1 MNKISRKGFIK
12 IAAAAAM
19 SGVTAGALAACN
31 AASGSASAST
41 SGAAGQ
47 YIPGTYEGTAE
58 GISSTVKVTMTF
70 SDSAVTDVVV
80 DTSGET
86 ASFGAAAAD
95 ELREQL
101 MAAGSAEID
110 GVSGATYTTNG
121 CKAAVLNAI
130 DPDANPYEE
139 DSAEKTEWPTGAE
152 PVEIPAGSNIVM
164 ASTYGL
170 YTKSADSDQD
180 AVIKTTLYWNE
191 EDNTCFAIR
200 FKEALTPW
208 MDTGSTSG
216 WACVQDADVLAK
228 LGDAVI
234 PFSAPATE
242 YSEAVETNYAK
253 YIQIGDI
260 VWTGALGSTAAS
272 ENAVVYSAVIDGTET
287 TLFDYCATEEGGKWY
302 IDATDGKDCYLLTS
316 DEAAASADADNVAS
330 TYTMEYKEGDGH
342 GVDFWSS
349 PITFPGNMQLLKE
362 FAEQT
367 NFSYDYYADGGLTQN
382 ADGYWQTADA
392 VSGATIAEG
401 CTYLDMLKTLYDRI
415 QNGEY
420 EPAV

>member
-1 MNKISRKGFIK
+1 MEKISRSGFLK
-12 IAAAAAM
+12 LAAAAAM
-19 SGVTAGALAACN
+19 SGVTAGALTACN
-31 AASGSASAST
+31 NSASSSTAAASG
-41 SGAAGQ
+41 AAV
-47 YIPGTYEGTAE
+47 YTPGTYTAKATGMGE
-58 GISSTVKVTMTF
+58 VTVSMTF
-70 SDSAVTDVVV
+70 TENAITDVTV
-80 DTSGET
+80 DTANET
-86 ASFGAAAAD
+86 IDLARNSAEDFQKALLDA
-95 ELREQL
+95 Q
-101 MAAGSAEID
+101 SAEID

-121 CKAAVLNAI
+121 CKAAVLNAL
-130 DPDANPYEE
+130 DPEANPYEE
-139 DSAEKTEWPTGAE
+139 NAESTTEWPTGAE

-170 YTKSADSDQD
+170 YTKSPDSAQD
-180 AVIKTTLYWNE
+180 AVIKATLYWD
-191 EDNTCFAIR
+191 EDTDTCYAIR

-208 MDTGSTSG
+208 EDTGSTSG
-216 WACVQDADVLAK
+216 WACVEDADVLAK

-260 VWTGALGSTAAS
+260 VWTGAEGSTANCEHAI
-272 ENAVVYSAVIDGTET
+272 VYSAVIDGTET
-287 TLFDYCATEEGGKWY
+287 TLFDYCATEEGGQWY
-302 IDATDGKDCYLLTS
+302 LDATDGKDCYLLNS
-316 DEAAASADADNVAS
+316 DEAASSADAANVAA
-330 TYTMEYKEGDGH
+330 TYSMQYKEGDGH
-342 GVDFWSS
+342 GTAFWSS

-420 EPAV
+420 EKAV

>member
-1 MNKISRKGFIK
+1 MEKISRSGFLK
-12 IAAAAAM
+12 LAAAAAM
-19 SGVTAGALAACN
+19 SGVTAGALTACN
-31 AASGSASAST
+31 NSASSSTAAASG
-41 SGAAGQ
+41 AAV
-47 YIPGTYEGTAE
+47 YTPGTYTAKATGMGE
-58 GISSTVKVTMTF
+58 VTVSMTF
-70 SDSAVTDVVV
+70 TENAITDVTV
-80 DTSGET
+80 DTANET
-86 ASFGAAAAD
+86 IDLARNSAEDFQKALLDA
-95 ELREQL
+95 Q
-101 MAAGSAEID
+101 SAEID

-121 CKAAVLNAI
+121 CKAAVLNAL
-130 DPDANPYEE
+130 DPEANPYEE
-139 DSAEKTEWPTGAE
+139 NAESTTEWPTGAE

-170 YTKSADSDQD
+170 YTKSPDSAQD
-180 AVIKTTLYWNE
+180 AVIKATLYWD
-191 EDNTCFAIR
+191 EDTDTCYAIR

-208 MDTGSTSG
+208 EDTGSTSG
-216 WACVQDADVLAK
+216 WACVEDADVLAK

-260 VWTGALGSTAAS
+260 VWTGTEGSTANCEHAI
-272 ENAVVYSAVIDGTET
+272 VYSAVIDGTET
-287 TLFDYCATEEGGKWY
+287 TLFDYCATEEGGQWY
-302 IDATDGKDCYLLTS
+302 LDATDGKDCYLLNS
-316 DEAAASADADNVAS
+316 DEAASSADAANVAA
-330 TYTMEYKEGDGH
+330 TYSMQYKEGDGH
-342 GVDFWSS
+342 GTAFWSS

-420 EPAV
+420 EKAV

>member
-1 MNKISRKGFIK
+1 MKRAVSLIL
-12 IAAAAAM
+12 
-19 SGVTAGALAACN
+19 AGSLALSLAACGSSASSSV
-31 AASGSASAST
+31 AASSAAATTLTGKGNGFGGVITATVTMEGDTITAVSFDGPDET
-41 SGAAGQ
+41 ENVGGAALSTLAEQ
-47 YIPGTYEGTAE
+47 IVAANGT
-58 GISSTVKVTMTF
+58 
-70 SDSAVTDVVV
+70 
-80 DTSGET
+80 
-86 ASFGAAAAD
+86 
-95 ELREQL
+95 
-101 MAAGSAEID
+101 EID

-180 AVIKTTLYWNE
+180 AVIKATLYWNE

-382 ADGYWQTADA
+382 ADGYWKTADA

>member
-1 MNKISRKGFIK
+1 MEKISRSGFLK
-12 IAAAAAM
+12 LAAAAAM
-19 SGVTAGALAACN
+19 SGVTAGALTACN
-31 AASGSASAST
+31 NSASSSTAAASG
-41 SGAAGQ
+41 AAV
-47 YIPGTYEGTAE
+47 YTPGTYTAKATGMGE
-58 GISSTVKVTMTF
+58 VTVSMTF
-70 SDSAVTDVVV
+70 TENAITDVTV
-80 DTSGET
+80 DTANET
-86 ASFGAAAAD
+86 IDLARNSAEDFQKALLDA
-95 ELREQL
+95 Q
-101 MAAGSAEID
+101 SAEID

-121 CKAAVLNAI
+121 CKAAVLNAL
-130 DPDANPYEE
+130 DPEANPYEE
-139 DSAEKTEWPTGAE
+139 NAESTTEWPTGAE

-170 YTKSADSDQD
+170 YTKSPDSAQD
-180 AVIKTTLYWNE
+180 AVIKATLYWD
-191 EDNTCFAIR
+191 EDTDTCYAIR

-208 MDTGSTSG
+208 EDTGSTSG
-216 WACVQDADVLAK
+216 WACVEDADVLAK

-260 VWTGALGSTAAS
+260 VWTGTEGSTANCEHAI
-272 ENAVVYSAVIDGTET
+272 VYSAVIDGTET
-287 TLFDYCATEEGGKWY
+287 TLFDYCATEEGGQWY
-302 IDATDGKDCYLLTS
+302 LDATDGKDCYLLTS
-316 DEAAASADADNVAS
+316 DEAASSADAANVAA
-330 TYTMEYKEGDGH
+330 TYSMQYKEGDGH
-342 GVDFWSS
+342 GTAFWSS

-420 EPAV
+420 EKAV

>member
-1 MNKISRKGFIK
+1 MKRAVSLIL
-12 IAAAAAM
+12 
-19 SGVTAGALAACN
+19 AGSLALSLAACGSSASSSV
-31 AASGSASAST
+31 AASSAAATTLTGKGNGFGGVITATVTMEGDTITAVSLDGPDET
-41 SGAAGQ
+41 ENVGGAALSTLAEQ
-47 YIPGTYEGTAE
+47 IVAANGT
-58 GISSTVKVTMTF
+58 
-70 SDSAVTDVVV
+70 
-80 DTSGET
+80 
-86 ASFGAAAAD
+86 
-95 ELREQL
+95 
-101 MAAGSAEID
+101 EID

-180 AVIKTTLYWNE
+180 AVIKATLYWNE

-253 YIQIGDI
+253 CIQIGDI
-260 VWTGALGSTAAS
+260 VWT
-272 ENAVVYSAVIDGTET
+272 
-287 TLFDYCATEEGGKWY
+287 GKWY

>member
-1 MNKISRKGFIK
+1 MKRAVSLIL
-12 IAAAAAM
+12 
-19 SGVTAGALAACN
+19 AGSLALSLAACGSSASSSV
-31 AASGSASAST
+31 AASSAAATTLTGKGNGFGGVITATVTMEGDTITAVSFDGPDET
-41 SGAAGQ
+41 ENVGGAALSTLAEQ
-47 YIPGTYEGTAE
+47 IVAANGT
-58 GISSTVKVTMTF
+58 
-70 SDSAVTDVVV
+70 
-80 DTSGET
+80 
-86 ASFGAAAAD
+86 
-95 ELREQL
+95 
-101 MAAGSAEID
+101 EID

-180 AVIKTTLYWNE
+180 AVIKATLYWNE

-316 DEAAASADADNVAS
+316 DEAAASADADNVAA

-392 VSGATIAEG
+392 VSDATIAEG

>member
-1 MNKISRKGFIK
+1 MKR
-12 IAAAAAM
+12 
-19 SGVTAGALAACN
+19 
-31 AASGSASAST
+31 
-41 SGAAGQ
+41 
-47 YIPGTYEGTAE
+47 
-58 GISSTVKVTMTF
+58 
-70 SDSAVTDVVV
+70 AV
-80 DTSGET
+80 S
-86 ASFGAAAAD
+86 
-95 ELREQL
+95 LIL
-101 MAAGSAEID
+101 AGSLAL
-110 GVSGATYTTNG
+110 SLAP
-121 CKAAVLNAI
+121 AAVPHL
-130 DPDANPYEE
+130 
-139 DSAEKTEWPTGAE
+139 
-152 PVEIPAGSNIVM
+152 PAWQHPPQRPPPSP
-164 ASTYGL
+164 ARAT
-170 YTKSADSDQD
+170 
-180 AVIKTTLYWNE
+180 
-191 EDNTCFAIR
+191 
-200 FKEALTPW
+200 AL
-208 MDTGSTSG
+208 
-216 WACVQDADVLAK
+216 
-228 LGDAVI
+228 
-234 PFSAPATE
+234 
-242 YSEAVETNYAK
+242 AVETNYAK

>member
-1 MNKISRKGFIK
+1 MKRAVSLIL
-12 IAAAAAM
+12 
-19 SGVTAGALAACN
+19 AGSLALSLAACG
-31 AASGSASAST
+31 GSASST
-41 SGAAGQ
+41 STTASSAAGTTLTGKGDGFGGVITATVTMEGDTITAVSFDAPDETESVGGAALSTLAEQ
-47 YIPGTYEGTAE
+47 IVAANGT
-58 GISSTVKVTMTF
+58 
-70 SDSAVTDVVV
+70 
-80 DTSGET
+80 
-86 ASFGAAAAD
+86 
-95 ELREQL
+95 
-101 MAAGSAEID
+101 EID

-121 CKAAVLNAI
+121 CKAAVLNAL
-130 DPDANPYEE
+130 DPEANPYEE
-139 DSAEKTEWPTGAE
+139 NAESTTEWPTGAE

-170 YTKSADSDQD
+170 YTKSPDSAQD
-180 AVIKTTLYWNE
+180 AVIKATLYWD
-191 EDNTCFAIR
+191 EDTDTCYAIR

-208 MDTGSTSG
+208 EDTGSTSG
-216 WACVQDADVLAK
+216 WACVEDADVLAK

-242 YSEAVETNYAK
+242 
-253 YIQIGDI
+253 
-260 VWTGALGSTAAS
+260 GSTANCEHAI
-272 ENAVVYSAVIDGTET
+272 VYSAVIDGTET
-287 TLFDYCATEEGGKWY
+287 TLFDYCATEEGGQWY
-302 IDATDGKDCYLLTS
+302 LDATDGKDCYLLTS
-316 DEAAASADADNVAS
+316 DEAASSADAANVAA
-330 TYTMEYKEGDGH
+330 TYSMQYKEGDGH
-342 GVDFWSS
+342 GTAFWSS

-420 EPAV
+420 EKAV

>member
-1 MNKISRKGFIK
+1 MKRAVSLIL
-12 IAAAAAM
+12 
-19 SGVTAGALAACN
+19 AGSLALSLAACGSSASSSV
-31 AASGSASAST
+31 AASSAAATTLTGKGNGFGGVITVTVTMEGDTITAVSFDGPDET
-41 SGAAGQ
+41 ENVGGAALSTLAEQ
-47 YIPGTYEGTAE
+47 IVAANGT
-58 GISSTVKVTMTF
+58 
-70 SDSAVTDVVV
+70 
-80 DTSGET
+80 
-86 ASFGAAAAD
+86 
-95 ELREQL
+95 
-101 MAAGSAEID
+101 EID

-180 AVIKTTLYWNE
+180 AVIKATLYWNE
-191 EDNTCFAIR
+191 EDNTCFAIH

>member
-1 MNKISRKGFIK
+1 MKRAVSLIL
-12 IAAAAAM
+12 
-19 SGVTAGALAACN
+19 AGSLALSLAACGSSASSSV
-31 AASGSASAST
+31 AASSAAATTLTGKGNGFGGVITATVTMEGDTITAVSFDGPDET
-41 SGAAGQ
+41 ENVGGAALSTLAEQ
-47 YIPGTYEGTAE
+47 IVAANGT
-58 GISSTVKVTMTF
+58 
-70 SDSAVTDVVV
+70 
-80 DTSGET
+80 
-86 ASFGAAAAD
+86 
-95 ELREQL
+95 
-101 MAAGSAEID
+101 EID

-180 AVIKTTLYWNE
+180 AVIKATLYWNE

-382 ADGYWQTADA
+382 ADGYWQTTDA

>member
-1 MNKISRKGFIK
+1 
-12 IAAAAAM
+12 
-19 SGVTAGALAACN
+19 L
-31 AASGSASAST
+31 
-41 SGAAGQ
+41 
-47 YIPGTYEGTAE
+47 
-58 GISSTVKVTMTF
+58 
-70 SDSAVTDVVV
+70 
-80 DTSGET
+80 
-86 ASFGAAAAD
+86 
-95 ELREQL
+95 
-101 MAAGSAEID
+101 
-110 GVSGATYTTNG
+110 
-121 CKAAVLNAI
+121 
-130 DPDANPYEE
+130 
-139 DSAEKTEWPTGAE
+139 
-152 PVEIPAGSNIVM
+152 
-164 ASTYGL
+164 
-170 YTKSADSDQD
+170 
-180 AVIKTTLYWNE
+180 
-191 EDNTCFAIR
+191 
-200 FKEALTPW
+200 
-208 MDTGSTSG
+208 
-216 WACVQDADVLAK
+216 
-228 LGDAVI
+228 
-234 PFSAPATE
+234 
-242 YSEAVETNYAK
+242 AVETNYAK

-316 DEAAASADADNVAS
+316 DEAAASADADNVAA

>member
-1 MNKISRKGFIK
+1 MKRAVSLIL
-12 IAAAAAM
+12 
-19 SGVTAGALAACN
+19 AGSLALSLAACG
-31 AASGSASAST
+31 GSASST
-41 SGAAGQ
+41 STAASSAAGTTLTGKGDGFGGVITATVTMEGDTITAVSFDAPDETESVGGAALDT
-47 YIPGTYEGTAE
+47 IAE
-58 GISSTVKVTMTF
+58 QIVAANST
-70 SDSAVTDVVV
+70 
-80 DTSGET
+80 
-86 ASFGAAAAD
+86 
-95 ELREQL
+95 
-101 MAAGSAEID
+101 EID

-121 CKAAVLNAI
+121 CKAAVLNAL
-130 DPDANPYEE
+130 DPEANPYEE
-139 DSAEKTEWPTGAE
+139 NADSTTEWPTGAE

-170 YTKSADSDQD
+170 YTKSPDSAQD
-180 AVIKTTLYWNE
+180 AVIKATLYWD
-191 EDNTCFAIR
+191 EDTDTCYAIR

-208 MDTGSTSG
+208 EDTGSTSG
-216 WACVQDADVLAK
+216 WACVQDDAVLAK

-242 YSEAVETNYAK
+242 YSEAVDTNYAK

-260 VWTGALGSTAAS
+260 VWTGAEGSTANS
-272 ENAVVYSAVIDGTET
+272 EHAVVYSAVIDGTET
-287 TLFDYCATEEGGKWY
+287 TLFDYCATEEGGQWY
-302 IDATDGKDCYLLTS
+302 IDATDGKDCYLLTN
-316 DEAAASADADNVAS
+316 DEAAASADADNVAAAYS
-330 TYTMEYKEGDGH
+330 MQYKEGDGH
-342 GVDFWSS
+342 GTAFWSS

-382 ADGYWQTADA
+382 EEGYWQTADA

-420 EPAV
+420 EKAI

>member
-1 MNKISRKGFIK
+1 MKRAVSLIL
-12 IAAAAAM
+12 
-19 SGVTAGALAACN
+19 AGSLALSLAACGSSASSSV
-31 AASGSASAST
+31 AASSAAATTLTGKGDGFGGVITATVTMEGDTITAVSFDGPDET
-41 SGAAGQ
+41 ENVGGAALSTLAEQ
-47 YIPGTYEGTAE
+47 IVAANGT
-58 GISSTVKVTMTF
+58 
-70 SDSAVTDVVV
+70 
-80 DTSGET
+80 
-86 ASFGAAAAD
+86 
-95 ELREQL
+95 
-101 MAAGSAEID
+101 EID
-110 GVSGATYTTNG
+110 GVSGATYT
-121 CKAAVLNAI
+121 
-130 DPDANPYEE
+130 
-139 DSAEKTEWPTGAE
+139 
-152 PVEIPAGSNIVM
+152 
-164 ASTYGL
+164 
-170 YTKSADSDQD
+170 
-180 AVIKTTLYWNE
+180 
-191 EDNTCFAIR
+191 
-200 FKEALTPW
+200 
-208 MDTGSTSG
+208 TSG

-260 VWTGALGSTAAS
+260 VWAGALGSTAAS

-316 DEAAASADADNVAS
+316 DEAAASADADNVAA

>member
-1 MNKISRKGFIK
+1 MKRAVSLIL
-12 IAAAAAM
+12 
-19 SGVTAGALAACN
+19 AGSLALSLAACGSSASSSV
-31 AASGSASAST
+31 AASSAAATTLTGKGNGFGGVITATVTMEGDTITAVSFDGPDET
-41 SGAAGQ
+41 ENVGGAALSTLAEQ
-47 YIPGTYEGTAE
+47 IVAANGT
-58 GISSTVKVTMTF
+58 
-70 SDSAVTDVVV
+70 
-80 DTSGET
+80 
-86 ASFGAAAAD
+86 
-95 ELREQL
+95 
-101 MAAGSAEID
+101 EID

-180 AVIKTTLYWNE
+180 AVIKATLYWNE

-316 DEAAASADADNVAS
+316 DEAAASADADNVAA

-367 NFSYDYYADGGLTQN
+367 NFSYDYYADG
-382 ADGYWQTADA
+382 YWQTADA

>member
-1 MNKISRKGFIK
+1 MKRAVSLIL
-12 IAAAAAM
+12 
-19 SGVTAGALAACN
+19 AGSLALSLAACGSSASSSV
-31 AASGSASAST
+31 AASSA
-41 SGAAGQ
+41 AATTLTGKGNGFGGV
-47 YIPGTYEGTAE
+47 ITA
-58 GISSTVKVTMTF
+58 TVTMEGDTIT
-70 SDSAVTDVVV
+70 AVSFDGP
-80 DTSGET
+80 DET
-86 ASFGAAAAD
+86 ENVGGVALSTLAEQIVAAN
-95 ELREQL
+95 
-101 MAAGSAEID
+101 GTEID
-110 GVSGATYTTNG
+110 GVSGAPYTTNG

-180 AVIKTTLYWNE
+180 AVIKATLYWNE

-362 FAEQT
+362 FAEQA
-367 NFSYDYYADGGLTQN
+367 NFSYDYYDGGLTQN

>member
-1 MNKISRKGFIK
+1 MKRAVSLIL
-12 IAAAAAM
+12 
-19 SGVTAGALAACN
+19 AGSLALSLAACGSSASSSV
-31 AASGSASAST
+31 AASSAAATTLTGKGNGFGGVITATVTMEGDTITAVSFDGPDET
-41 SGAAGQ
+41 ENVGGAALSTLAEQ
-47 YIPGTYEGTAE
+47 IVAANGT
-58 GISSTVKVTMTF
+58 
-70 SDSAVTDVVV
+70 
-80 DTSGET
+80 
-86 ASFGAAAAD
+86 
-95 ELREQL
+95 
-101 MAAGSAEID
+101 EID

-121 CKAAVLNAI
+121 CK
-130 DPDANPYEE
+130 
-139 DSAEKTEWPTGAE
+139 AE

-180 AVIKTTLYWNE
+180 AVIKATLYWNE

>member
-1 MNKISRKGFIK
+1 MKRAVSLIL
-12 IAAAAAM
+12 
-19 SGVTAGALAACN
+19 AGSLALSLAACGSSASSSV
-31 AASGSASAST
+31 AASSAAATTLTGKGNGFGGVITVTVTMEGDTITAVSFDGPDET
-41 SGAAGQ
+41 ENVGGAALSTLAEQ
-47 YIPGTYEGTAE
+47 IVAANGT
-58 GISSTVKVTMTF
+58 
-70 SDSAVTDVVV
+70 
-80 DTSGET
+80 
-86 ASFGAAAAD
+86 
-95 ELREQL
+95 
-101 MAAGSAEID
+101 EID

-180 AVIKTTLYWNE
+180 AVIKATLYWNE

-382 ADGYWQTADA
+382 ADGCWQTADA

>member
-1 MNKISRKGFIK
+1 MKRAVSLIL
-12 IAAAAAM
+12 
-19 SGVTAGALAACN
+19 AGSLALSLAACGSSASSSV
-31 AASGSASAST
+31 AASSAAATTLTGKGTGFGGVITATVTMEGDTITAVSFDGPDET
-41 SGAAGQ
+41 ENVGGAALSTLAEQ
-47 YIPGTYEGTAE
+47 IVAANGT
-58 GISSTVKVTMTF
+58 
-70 SDSAVTDVVV
+70 
-80 DTSGET
+80 
-86 ASFGAAAAD
+86 
-95 ELREQL
+95 
-101 MAAGSAEID
+101 EID

-180 AVIKTTLYWNE
+180 AVIKATLYWNE

-216 WACVQDADVLAK
+216 WACVQDADVLAR

-367 NFSYDYYADGGLTQN
+367 NFSYDYADGGLTQN

>member
-1 MNKISRKGFIK
+1 MPI
-12 IAAAAAM
+12 
-19 SGVTAGALAACN
+19 
-31 AASGSASAST
+31 
-41 SGAAGQ
+41 
-47 YIPGTYEGTAE
+47 
-58 GISSTVKVTMTF
+58 
-70 SDSAVTDVVV
+70 
-80 DTSGET
+80 
-86 ASFGAAAAD
+86 
-95 ELREQL
+95 
-101 MAAGSAEID
+101 
-110 GVSGATYTTNG
+110 
-121 CKAAVLNAI
+121 
-130 DPDANPYEE
+130 
-139 DSAEKTEWPTGAE
+139 
-152 PVEIPAGSNIVM
+152 
-164 ASTYGL
+164 
-170 YTKSADSDQD
+170 
-180 AVIKTTLYWNE
+180 
-191 EDNTCFAIR
+191 
-200 FKEALTPW
+200 
-208 MDTGSTSG
+208 
-216 WACVQDADVLAK
+216 
-228 LGDAVI
+228 
-234 PFSAPATE
+234 
-242 YSEAVETNYAK
+242 ETNYAK

-367 NFSYDYYADGGLTQN
+367 NFSYDYYADGGL
-382 ADGYWQTADA
+382 
-392 VSGATIAEG
+392 SGATIAEG

>member
-1 MNKISRKGFIK
+1 MKRAVSLIL
-12 IAAAAAM
+12 
-19 SGVTAGALAACN
+19 AGSLALSLAACGSSASSSV
-31 AASGSASAST
+31 AASSAAATTLTGKGNGFGGVITATVTMEGDTITAVSFDGPDET
-41 SGAAGQ
+41 ENVGGAALSTLAEQ
-47 YIPGTYEGTAE
+47 IVAANGT
-58 GISSTVKVTMTF
+58 
-70 SDSAVTDVVV
+70 
-80 DTSGET
+80 
-86 ASFGAAAAD
+86 
-95 ELREQL
+95 
-101 MAAGSAEID
+101 EID

-180 AVIKTTLYWNE
+180 AVIKATLYWNE

-382 ADGYWQTADA
+382 ADGYWQTADV

>member
-1 MNKISRKGFIK
+1 MKRAVSLIL
-12 IAAAAAM
+12 
-19 SGVTAGALAACN
+19 AGSLALSLAACGSSASSSV
-31 AASGSASAST
+31 AASSAAATTLTGKGNGFGGVITATVTMEGDTITAVSFDGPDET
-41 SGAAGQ
+41 ENVGGAALSTLAEQ
-47 YIPGTYEGTAE
+47 IVAANGT
-58 GISSTVKVTMTF
+58 
-70 SDSAVTDVVV
+70 
-80 DTSGET
+80 
-86 ASFGAAAAD
+86 
-95 ELREQL
+95 
-101 MAAGSAEID
+101 EID

-180 AVIKTTLYWNE
+180 AVIKATLYWNE

-342 GVDFWSS
+342 GVDSGPAPS
-349 PITFPGNMQLLKE
+349 PSP
-362 FAEQT
+362 
-367 NFSYDYYADGGLTQN
+367 
-382 ADGYWQTADA
+382 
-392 VSGATIAEG
+392 AT
-401 CTYLDMLKTLYDRI
+401 CSC
-415 QNGEY
+415 
-420 EPAV
+420 

>member
-1 MNKISRKGFIK
+1 MEKISRSGFLK
-12 IAAAAAM
+12 LAAAAAM
-19 SGVTAGALAACN
+19 SGVTAGALTACN
-31 AASGSASAST
+31 NSASSSTAAASG
-41 SGAAGQ
+41 AAV
-47 YIPGTYEGTAE
+47 YTPGTYTAKATGMGEVTVSMTFTENAITDVTVDTANETIDLARNSAE
-58 GISSTVKVTMTF
+58 GFQKALL
-70 SDSAVTDVVV
+70 DA
-80 DTSGET
+80 
-86 ASFGAAAAD
+86 
-95 ELREQL
+95 Q
-101 MAAGSAEID
+101 SAEID

-121 CKAAVLNAI
+121 CKAAVLNAL
-130 DPDANPYEE
+130 DPEANPYEE
-139 DSAEKTEWPTGAE
+139 NAESTTEWPTGAE

-170 YTKSADSDQD
+170 YTKSPDSAQD
-180 AVIKTTLYWNE
+180 AVIKATLYWD
-191 EDNTCFAIR
+191 EDTDTCYAIR

-208 MDTGSTSG
+208 EDTGSTSG
-216 WACVQDADVLAK
+216 WACVEDADVLAK

-260 VWTGALGSTAAS
+260 VWTGTEGSTANCEHAI
-272 ENAVVYSAVIDGTET
+272 VYSAVIDGTET
-287 TLFDYCATEEGGKWY
+287 TLFDYCATEEGGQWY
-302 IDATDGKDCYLLTS
+302 LDATDGKDCYLLTS
-316 DEAAASADADNVAS
+316 DEAASSADAANVAA
-330 TYTMEYKEGDGH
+330 TYSMQYKEGDGH
-342 GVDFWSS
+342 GTAFWSS

-420 EPAV
+420 EKAV

>member
-1 MNKISRKGFIK
+1 MKRAVSLIL
-12 IAAAAAM
+12 
-19 SGVTAGALAACN
+19 AGSLALSLAACGGSTASST
-31 AASGSASAST
+31 AASSAAATTLTGKGQGFGGVITATVTMEGDTITAVSFDGPDETESVG
-41 SGAAGQ
+41 GAALSTLADQ
-47 YIPGTYEGTAE
+47 IVAANGT
-58 GISSTVKVTMTF
+58 
-70 SDSAVTDVVV
+70 
-80 DTSGET
+80 
-86 ASFGAAAAD
+86 
-95 ELREQL
+95 
-101 MAAGSAEID
+101 EID

-121 CKAAVLNAI
+121 CKAAVLNAL
-130 DPDANPYEE
+130 DPEANPYEE
-139 DSAEKTEWPTGAE
+139 ENAEKTEWPTGAE

-170 YTKSADSDQD
+170 YTKSKDSAQD
-180 AVIKTTLYWNE
+180 AVIKATLYWD
-191 EDNTCFAIR
+191 EDTNTCYAIR

-216 WACVQDADVLAK
+216 WACVQDDAVLAK

-242 YSEAVETNYAK
+242 YGDAVETNYAK

-272 ENAVVYSAVIDGTET
+272 ENAVVYTATIDGKET

-302 IDATDGKDCYLLTS
+302 LDATDGKDCYLLSS
-316 DEAAASADADNVAS
+316 DEAASSADAANVAAIYS
-330 TYTMEYKEGDGH
+330 MEYKEDDGH

-349 PITFPGNMQLLKE
+349 PITFPGNIQLLKE

-367 NFSYDYYADGGLTQN
+367 NFSYDYYADGGLSQN

-392 VSGATIAEG
+392 VSGATISEG

-415 QNGEY
+415 QNGES
-420 EPAV
+420 EKAV